1 MNSILSNHAAVRSM
15 EEEES
20 RGAAQAEPEGAQQ
33 SCQVELGSASQ
44 TSLHVSVNM
53 VSEDL
58 TVYERASAQSV
69 I

>member
-1 MNSILSNHAAVRSM
+1 MGSLSVGVNSILCLSNHAVVRSM

-44 TSLHVSVNM
+44 TSRLC
-53 VSEDL
+53 
-58 TVYERASAQSV
+58 
-69 I
+69 

>member
-1 MNSILSNHAAVRSM
+1 M

-58 TVYERASAQSV
+58 TLGPVYERASAQSV